1 MRCPRVRRSG
11 SLAAVFVLIVVVCAA
26 PPASGQSQGPS
37 PRPDFLFGRPDGSL
51 ALRGGWVFARAGSD
65 LYRFVERELTI
76 DKGDFNSASVGTEV
90 GITFSSRADAVIGL
104 DWSQASVASEYRAF
118 VDNNRLPIQQT
129 TSLKTLNLTGG
140 IRFALAPRGR
150 EVSRLAWVPSTVV
163 PYVGA
168 GGGMLWYQF
177 RQAGDFIDALD
188 PRLAVFSDTFTADG
202 WTPSAHVLGGVDV
215 KVYRRLYLTLDGRY
229 IWAAGELG
237 ADFENFDPIDLAGF
251 RFGAGINVVF

>member
-1 MRCPRVRRSG
+1 MWDHLLVTGRRRHRPR
-11 SLAAVFVLIVVVCAA
+11 
-26 PPASGQSQGPS
+26 
-37 PRPDFLFGRPDGSL
+37 
-51 ALRGGWVFARAGSD
+51 LRG
-65 LYRFVERELTI
+65 
-76 DKGDFNSASVGTEV
+76 VG
-90 GITFSSRADAVIGL
+90 GL
-104 DWSQASVASEYRAF
+104 EYRAF

-150 EVSRLAWVPSTVV
+150 EISRLAWVPSTVV

-229 IWAAGELG
+229 IWAAGDW
-237 ADFENFDPIDLAGF
+237 APISRTSTRSISRASGSG
-251 RFGAGINVVF
+251 RINVVF